1 MSHTVVVYHSG
12 YGHTRKQAEAVSQGA
27 AGVAG
32 ASAELVEI
40 NAEGQL
46 AEGAWEKLDAAD
58 AIVFGTPTY
67 MGGPSWQFKRFAD
80 ASSKAW
86 FSSKW
91 KNKIAAGFTNSAS
104 INGDKTQ
111 TLNYLFAL
119 SMQQGMVWV
128 GTGMMPAN
136 SKAAQ
141 RNDVNWLGAFSG
153 AMAQSPSDSSPRKAR
168 RPATWKPR
176 ACSAPAWPKPPRAG
190 IAEPQAPEGEPDA
203 GTAPCQRPRPCR
215 FRLARFASHVFLR

>member
-1 MSHTVVVYHSG
+1 MLGNVGEPIIGNIEFNFGGKTMSHTVVVYHSG
-12 YGHTRKQAEAVSQGA
+12 YGHTRKQAEAVAKGA
-27 AGVAG
+27 AGIAG
-32 ASAELVEI
+32 ATAELVEI

-86 FSSKW
+86 FTSKW

-104 INGDKTQ
+104 LNGDKVQ

-153 AMAQSPSDSSPRKAR
+153 AMAQSPSDSSPEEGPLPGDLETAR
-168 RPATWKPR
+168 LFGARV
-176 ACSAPAWPKPPRAG
+176 
-190 IAEPQAPEGEPDA
+190 AE
-203 GTAPCQRPRPCR
+203 TA
-215 FRLARFASHVFLR
+215 ARWNR

>member
-12 YGHTRKQAEAVSQGA
+12 YGHTRKQAEAVCQGA

-32 ASAELVEI
+32 ATAELIEI
-40 NAEGQL
+40 SAEGQL

-86 FSSKW
+86 FTSKW

-104 INGDKTQ
+104 LNGDKTQ
-111 TLNYLFAL
+111 TLNYLFTLA
-119 SMQQGMVWV
+119 MQQGMVWV

-136 SKAAQ
+136 SKAAT
-141 RNDVNWLGAFSG
+141 RNDVNWLGSFAG
-153 AMAQSPSDSSPRKAR
+153 AMAQSPSDSSPEEGPPPGDLETAR
-168 RPATWKPR
+168 LFGARV
-176 ACSAPAWPKPPRAG
+176 
-190 IAEPQAPEGEPDA
+190 AE
-203 GTAPCQRPRPCR
+203 TA
-215 FRLARFASHVFLR
+215 ARWNR

>member
-1 MSHTVVVYHSG
+1 LGFSRRFIIGNIESIFPEVSDMSHTVVVYHSG
-12 YGHTRKQAEAVSQGA
+12 YGHTRKQAEAVRQGA

-32 ASAELVEI
+32 ASAELIEI

-46 AEGAWEKLDAAD
+46 DDGAWEKLDAAD

-86 FSSKW
+86 FTSKW

-104 INGDKTQ
+104 LNGDKTQ
-111 TLNYLFAL
+111 TLNYLFTLA
-119 SMQQGMVWV
+119 MQQGMVWV

-153 AMAQSPSDSSPRKAR
+153 AMAQSPSDSSPEEGPPPGDLETAR
-168 RPATWKPR
+168 LFGARV
-176 ACSAPAWPKPPRAG
+176 
-190 IAEPQAPEGEPDA
+190 AE
-203 GTAPCQRPRPCR
+203 TA
-215 FRLARFASHVFLR
+215 ARWNA